1 VSTEA
6 DREPALPSGVKP
18 VADAAPVAEPVPVV
32 GAVPVAEPRPESLRR
47 PPAEEFIPEPTRFFR
62 AMGAGINLMGRLSV
76 LGRRPPVVA
85 VNRELRLVVGEV
97 RAEARD
103 VVSLR
108 LTPAPGSVAA
118 GSSAGAPLPAWRPGA
133 HLDVVLPSGRVRQY
147 SLCGDPAD
155 RGSYRIAVRR
165 IADGGGGSR
174 EVHGLAAGAEVT
186 VRGPRSAF
194 PLIQAPRYLFLA
206 GGIGIT
212 PILPMLRAVAATRA
226 DWRFVYAGRDRD
238 SMPFL
243 AELTELDP
251 SRVVIRADAEHGGPP
266 TGAELLGH
274 APGRGTTGYLCG
286 PAPMLTGVR
295 AELHAAGGA
304 SRVDALHVERFA
316 APPVLGGHAF
326 TVELARSGGKL
337 EVPADRSLLEVLGER
352 LPDVAYSC
360 RQGFCGTCRT
370 RVLAGAVQHRD
381 RVLTEAERSATMTIC
396 VSRAEGDRLV
406 LDL

>member
-1 VSTEA
+1 MSTEA
-6 DREPALPSGVKP
+6 DREPALPSSPTEPGP
-18 VADAAPVAEPVPVV
+18 VVASRPVVDVAPV
-32 GAVPVAEPRPESLRR
+32 VAPRPESLRR
-47 PPAEEFIPEPTRFFR
+47 PPAEESIPEPTRFFR

-85 VNRELRLVVGEV
+85 VNRELRLVIGEV

-108 LTPAPGSVAA
+108 LTPAPGAA
-118 GSSAGAPLPAWRPGA
+118 AGAPLPAWRPGA

-243 AELTELDP
+243 AELAELDP

-286 PAPMLTGVR
+286 PAPMLTAVR
-295 AELHAAGGA
+295 AELHAAGAA
-304 SRVDALHVERFA
+304 SRVEALHVERFA

>member
-1 VSTEA
+1 LSTDA
-6 DREPALPSGVKP
+6 DREPALPGPAVEPPPGVELVAAGVESGAGV
-18 VADAAPVAEPVPVV
+18 
-32 GAVPVAEPRPESLRR
+32 EPRPESLRR
-47 PPAEEFIPEPTRFFR
+47 PPDEEPIPEPTRFFR

-85 VNRELRLVVGEV
+85 VNRELRLVIGEV

-108 LTPAPGSVAA
+108 LTPVPGTA
-118 GSSAGAPLPAWRPGA
+118 GVPLPAWRPGA

-155 RGSYRIAVRR
+155 RSSYRIAVRR

-243 AELTELDP
+243 AELAELDP
-251 SRVVIRADAEHGGPP
+251 SRVVIRADAEHGGQP

-286 PAPMLTGVR
+286 PAPMLTAVR
-295 AELHAAGGA
+295 AELHAAGAA

-326 TVELARSGGKL
+326 TVELARSGGRL

-381 RVLTEAERSATMTIC
+381 RVLTEAERGTTMTIC
-396 VSRAEGDRLV
+396 VSRAGGDRLV